1 MRMWYDSL
9 RRIPL
14 IGFFLQMGEWLGHAE
29 GASPSLMV
37 ASGEAPSEV
46 YGHGGPGVCLG
57 DGQTKAE
64 EELWTRRHAFPAYAS
79 IRDLEIVS
87 FALAFRIMMCLSMNC
102 IFPSCSSVA
111 ALA

>member
-46 YGHGGPGVCLG
+46 YGHGGPGVSLG

-64 EELWTRRHAFPAYAS
+64 EVLSQCGRGDTLFRRMPPY
-79 IRDLEIVS
+79 VT
-87 FALAFRIMMCLSMNC
+87 
-102 IFPSCSSVA
+102 
-111 ALA
+111 

>member
-46 YGHGGPGVCLG
+46 YGHGGPGVSLG
-57 DGQTKAE
+57 DGQTGAE
-64 EELWTRRHAFPAYAS
+64 GVPSQGGRGDSLLRRMSPHLLYSPVVYP
-79 IRDLEIVS
+79 V
-87 FALAFRIMMCLSMNC
+87 
-102 IFPSCSSVA
+102 CS
-111 ALA
+111 